1 MYHVTYSSLFTI
13 CFVLKCWRTN
23 KNTCL
28 KKYWRHC
35 VEAWPCNSPVHSIP
49 SFNFT
54 WLNYYRKF
62 LNHALYLLYFNSF
75 PCVKWSSVR
84 LTNPLAEQNI
94 ALSIEV
100 DILFCYCSSLVKVN
114 STNARY
120 IRYRYVS
127 PGDDRTIKE
136 NSLRCVRL

>member
-28 KKYWRHC
+28 KNIEYIVLNHDH
-35 VEAWPCNSPVHSIP
+35 VNSPVQSIP

-100 DILFCYCSSLVKVN
+100 DILFCYCSSLVKDN
-114 STNARY
+114 ST

-127 PGDDRTIKE
+127 PGDDITIKE